1 MNAVGIL
8 FFVGVDMFNFFRKEP
23 PERIY
28 KLSEIKSENKS
39 PQIMRRTHDMVVI
52 DDDPFIQAQQLRNS
66 GFSIIEVGD
75 INNLKIIESYP
86 IIICDIQGVGK
97 AFGSTVEGAY
107 VISEIRKQYPDKY
120 IIAYSTNS
128 FNMSYQSYINKADL
142 SLSKANTIQEWT
154 EILDKAVDIISDP
167 KRRWI
172 RMRGEL
178 LSSGMEL
185 YDIFKLEQSY
195 IKSVLEKS
203 EEPLSEKCK
212 SLELDPRVKDLMST
226 FITTALSTIIKKTL
240 E

>member
-1 MNAVGIL
+1 MFQL
-8 FFVGVDMFNFFRKEP
+8 FKKELK
-23 PERIY
+23 ERIY
-28 KLSEIKSENKS
+28 KLSEIKSENKN
-39 PQIMRRTHDMVVI
+39 PQKLRRSHDMAVI
-52 DDDPFIQAQQLRNS
+52 DDEPFSQAQQLKNI

-86 IIICDIQGVGK
+86 IVICDIQGVGK

-128 FNMSYQSYINKADL
+128 FNMGYQAYINKADL

-154 EILDKAVDIISDP
+154 EILDGAVDVISDP
-167 KRRWI
+167 KRRWV

-178 LSSGMEL
+178 LASGMEL
-185 YDIFKLEQSY
+185 YDIFNLEQSY
-195 IKSVLEKS
+195 IKSVIEKS
-203 EEPLSEKCK
+203 EEPLSEKCN
-212 SLELDPRVKDLMST
+212 SLELDPRIKDLMST
-226 FITTALSTIIKKTL
+226 FITTALSEIIKKTM